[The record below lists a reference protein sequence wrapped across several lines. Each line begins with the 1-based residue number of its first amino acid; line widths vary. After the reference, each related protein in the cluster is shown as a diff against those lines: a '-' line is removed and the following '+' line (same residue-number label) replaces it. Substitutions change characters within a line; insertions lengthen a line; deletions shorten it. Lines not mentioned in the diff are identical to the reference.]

1 MSPKIRPNDTV
12 VGNTVCPCGD
22 EFVQW
27 EDNKAFDS
35 SSLTHSLTPQTT
47 SCMSAV
53 ILYQQVLVSPKP
65 NSLGVQYSYGVRMD
79 NGYRITANETKA
91 SNMQV
96 WLALVSDG

>member
-1 MSPKIRPNDTV
+1 MTQLWEILCAHAVMNS
-12 VGNTVCPCGD
+12 
-22 EFVQW
+22 FQW

-53 ILYQQVLVSPKP
+53 IPYQQVLVSPKP
-65 NSLGVQYSYGVRMD
+65 NSLGVQYSYGDRMD
-79 NGYRITANETKA
+79 IGYGITANETKA
-91 SNMQV
+91 SDMQV